1 MEPHLS
7 GYRARSRRKLGLD
20 MRRLFNLWRNLIRKD
35 HVEKHLDAELRSYL
49 ELLEQEKISHG
60 LDPQT
65 AHREALMELG
75 GMEQVKESVRDAR
88 TGQLLE
94 MFWADLRH
102 AWRMIL
108 KMPLTAAVV
117 VGSLGVG
124 IGVNA
129 TVFSWIQ
136 AVVFSPIPGVSDSGS
151 FQLVEPRAD
160 TGSYPGMSWLEY
172 RDLRE
177 SMSSFRD
184 LLAFLQGLK

>member
-7 GYRARSRRKLGLD
+7 RHRTRSRRKLGVD
-20 MRRLFNLWRNLIRKD
+20 MRRLSNLWRNLIRKD
-35 HVEKHLDAELRSYL
+35 RVEEHLDAELRSYL
-49 ELLEQEKISHG
+49 ELLEEEKMSKG

-65 AHREALMELG
+65 AHREALVELG

-88 TGQLLE
+88 AGRLLE
-94 MFWADLRH
+94 MLSSDVRH

-136 AVVFSPIPGVSDSGS
+136 AVGFAPIPGVSAGGS
-151 FQLVEPRAD
+151 LQLGEPRVVG
-160 TGSYPGMSWLEY
+160 GSYP
-172 RDLRE
+172 
-177 SMSSFRD
+177 
-184 LLAFLQGLK
+184 

>member
-1 MEPHLS
+1 
-7 GYRARSRRKLGLD
+7 
-20 MRRLFNLWRNLIRKD
+20 MRNDRVD
-35 HVEKHLDAELRSYL
+35 QDVDGEMRSYR

-60 LDPQT
+60 LDPRA

-75 GMEQVKESVRDAR
+75 GIEQVKESVRDAR
-88 TGQLLE
+88 AGRLL
-94 MFWADLRH
+94 DSLSSDVRH

-136 AVVFSPIPGVSDSGS
+136 AVVFDPLPGVSGSGS
-151 FQLVEPRAD
+151 L
-160 TGSYPGMSWLEY
+160 
-172 RDLRE
+172 
-177 SMSSFRD
+177 
-184 LLAFLQGLK
+184 

>member
-20 MRRLFNLWRNLIRKD
+20 MRRLSNLWRNLIRKD
-35 HVEKHLDAELRSYL
+35 RVEKHLDAELRSYV
-49 ELLEQEKISHG
+49 ELLEQEKVSKG

-75 GMEQVKESVRDAR
+75 GVEQVKESVRDAR
-88 TGQLLE
+88 AGHLLE
-94 MFWADLRH
+94 MFWSDLRH

-129 TVFSWIQ
+129 TVFFWIQ
-136 AVVFSPIPGVSDSGS
+136 VVVFSSIPSVSDLGS
-151 FQLVEPRAD
+151 FHLLDPRAD
-160 TGSYPGMSWLEY
+160 TAHYPRLPSL
-172 RDLRE
+172 
-177 SMSSFRD
+177 
-184 LLAFLQGLK
+184 